1 MLFLV
6 RLRWFYSSLIYSS
19 MLWWRRISNYEKVKR
34 MTWYILREM
43 KAISD
48 FRSFLLVI
56 IFNGII
62 ALTLI
67 ENGFVNA
74 SDRNT
79 VTGYTSE
86 VWNPENVRN
95 HQNEGYYLKLQ
106 TRVEL
111 SWTTVLRH
119 MSTQTSIFC
128 PIGNTNVKV
137 KCCGCTKCLVN
148 NNRSVVD

>member
-1 MLFLV
+1 
-6 RLRWFYSSLIYSS
+6 
-19 MLWWRRISNYEKVKR
+19 
-34 MTWYILREM
+34 M

-48 FRSFLLVI
+48 FRSYLLVI

-111 SWTTVLRH
+111 S
-119 MSTQTSIFC
+119 
-128 PIGNTNVKV
+128 
-137 KCCGCTKCLVN
+137 
-148 NNRSVVD
+148 